1 MRLARSI
8 KLFNGARWC
17 FNVLQHSNHAGYL
30 MLGPTLEK
38 PVYFDSSI
46 GFTDGSR
53 WLMLDG
59 VSLDQLRTFI
69 AAVDEGSFSA
79 AGRKLLRAQSV
90 VSETV
95 SNLEDQIGV
104 PLFDRSGR
112 YPKLTP
118 AGVVLLADARS
129 IVTGVDL
136 LKARAKGMAV
146 GLEPELSVVVDV
158 FYPIDAITQVAREF
172 REKYPGVA
180 LRIYVEALGAAIQPV
195 IDGRCSVGIIGSL
208 PVIPGTLTN
217 ERLASI
223 SFLMVAAAD
232 HPLTSYRGKI
242 PKEVL
247 GKYTQIV
254 LTDRSDLSAGRE
266 LGVISPATWRL
277 GDLFAK
283 HNFILNSLG
292 WGGMPLHAVRRDLE
306 EGRLKALSIEDV
318 PSTGLDLAMSAVW
331 QTKSP
336 PGPAG
341 RWFIERLK
349 QIPMPGGDV
358 PRPRAAAKRKRPA
371 VKRV

>member
-1 MRLARSI
+1 MPD
-8 KLFNGARWC
+8 GVRWR
-17 FNVLQHSNHAGYL
+17 V
-30 MLGPTLEK
+30 
-38 PVYFDSSI
+38 
-46 GFTDGSR
+46 
-53 WLMLDG
+53 LDG

-79 AGRKLLRAQSV
+79 AARKLLRAQSV

-95 SNLEDQIGV
+95 SNLEDQIGLA
-104 PLFDRSGR
+104 LFDRSGR

-118 AGVVLLADARS
+118 AGVVLLADARN
-129 IVTGVDL
+129 IVTGVDR

-158 FYPIDAITQVAREF
+158 FYPIDAITQIAKEF
-172 REKYPGVA
+172 REHYPGVA

-195 IDGRCSVGIIGSL
+195 LDGRCSVGIVGSL

-217 ERLASI
+217 ERLSDVY
-223 SFLMVAAAD
+223 FLMVAARD
-232 HPLTSYRGKI
+232 HPLTLHKGKI

-254 LTDRSDLSAGRE
+254 LTDRSELSAGRE
-266 LGVISPATWRL
+266 LGVLSPATWRL
-277 GDLFAK
+277 ADLGAK
-283 HNFILNSLG
+283 HNFILNGLG
-292 WGGMPLHAVRRDLE
+292 WGGMPLHVVRKDLE
-306 EGRLKALSIEDV
+306 EGRLAPLSIEDV
-318 PSTGLDLAMSAVW
+318 PPGGLNLAMSAVW

-349 QIPMPGGDV
+349 AIPVARGSVPK
-358 PRPRAAAKRKRPA
+358 PRPTTERKRQ
-371 VKRV
+371 KT